1 MLLGWHRSKFCL
13 VRGTNG
19 ESDGGKKMATNFEGV
34 TTAELIAD
42 IKKQLAERRAQFERD
57 YPVEVGA

>member
-1 MLLGWHRSKFCL
+1 MNRKVHNMTTTSHF
-13 VRGTNG
+13 
-19 ESDGGKKMATNFEGV
+19 ESV

-57 YPVEVGA
+57 YPVEIGA

>member
-1 MLLGWHRSKFCL
+1 MGVDSSYWSERHFSR
-13 VRGTNG
+13 T
-19 ESDGGKKMATNFEGV
+19 DYKMATNFEGV

-42 IKKQLAERRAQFERD
+42 IKKLLAERRAQFERD